1 MNKNFKAEYGYI
13 SFDGKIHQTKFLN
26 FHLEPHCRKYL
37 LSEKFETFGLKKGC
51 IAVIPDSSEIEPVSL
66 FAYENRHLQYE
77 KSNIEVIKMDE
88 SGEDTHLT
96 LTSSGYVH
104 GVYIKGNHKYSDN
117 YFDLLPNQVKTIYI
131 HNPKKEKLYLSQVR

>member
-1 MNKNFKAEYGYI
+1 MDKNFKAEYGYI
-13 SFDGKIHQTKFLN
+13 SFDGKIRQTKFLN

-37 LSEKFETFGLKKGC
+37 LSEKFETFDLKKGC

-88 SGEDTHLT
+88 SGEDTHLI

-104 GVYIKGNHKYSDN
+104 GVYIKGNHN
-117 YFDLLPNQVKTIYI
+117 VLTTILIYYQI
-131 HNPKKEKLYLSQVR
+131 RSKLYIYTILKKKNFI